1 MIEMNEVGYSNHQF
15 TELFQTIGDLLEIN
29 AHPSRLDLDDIYA
42 RRAIELGVLLSINTD
57 AH

>member
-1 MIEMNEVGYSNHQF
+1 MNEVGYSNHQF

-42 RRAIELGVLLSINTD
+42 RRAFELGVLLSINTD